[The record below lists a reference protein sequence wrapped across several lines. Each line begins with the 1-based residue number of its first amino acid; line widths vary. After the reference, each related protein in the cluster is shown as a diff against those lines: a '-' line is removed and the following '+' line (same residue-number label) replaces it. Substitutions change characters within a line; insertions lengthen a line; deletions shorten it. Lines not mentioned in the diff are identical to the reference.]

1 MPTFSNG
8 QGTLLINVAAG
19 STLVIRDMSG
29 SHSVSGSY
37 ASREDASKSVGP
49 GFIVYGPQPLP
60 AEVSLTTTGVVE
72 YSIVAGDVTPPNGP
86 LFFDGVSI
94 ISTSGEA
101 VGVATGVVGPSAT
114 VFDDTTTLQAF
125 IDSLSSIA
133 VAAKRVYRIV
143 FPPNQTYRVSGLF
156 LRSNLDIDF
165 NGSTLLKTANF
176 SGSNIATSNTTAV
189 LRTGPWQQTNGSFYG
204 LADNITVRNVTLD
217 ENNKWSLAAMCLFN
231 VRNFKAHNV
240 TMICGQWNPQW
251 ALRGTGYAKFF
262 NCTVLGQSR
271 LFQDAFHW
279 QAGSVKF
286 IGCHAEGGDD
296 CYPGGSDAVTGSPN
310 YDDEPLSAYHVIGC
324 TGISTRGAFTKIY
337 RPATPAFSGS
347 GYTKTRYVRGVR
359 ISGSGKSGLLRNGGV
374 SVFDHSTVNNRT
386 IGDLDDVEINV
397 TLDIGTD
404 GTAVWSATSGTL
416 IGSPTSVT
424 QANPPVVTLN
434 NHGLTAGKVVHFMPA
449 IGGMH
454 DLNNFYQVR
463 ANNLTANTFELS
475 ENPYVTS
482 ALPGSGFAAWTT
494 GQLFLAS
501 SGSGYKVGEDLTL
514 AGGTF
519 NRPAVYRIQQVGPNG
534 EVEAVRRIDEG
545 DYSVLPPSPN
555 TPTGGSGT
563 GAQLWLELVHN
574 GINAFGSHMVNARN
588 AKVSGRL
595 NINDTTGS
603 ATRFRS
609 FEHTDSEGS
618 EFNAIVPKVP
628 ALGGLV
634 YGESNK
640 QMSRRNKVGG
650 HMICNGALSGS
661 LSPVMLH
668 NSEGTEVKGLTIDE
682 LPSNT
687 IGIQFPAGGGIGTTH
702 NIASIS
708 AANPAA
714 FEAAHPGWKKG
725 DFVEIISNTTSAGS
739 LNGYYK
745 IGNTFGSTTLY
756 LKTLAGADVSLAG
769 ATVTAAGQI
778 RLVNNTAKIEGVKVN
793 EAAGATGTIGVDAY
807 ASARVSRLVIADCDL
822 SGTDTAVGTNV
833 SSAPCGYVAR
843 DNKT

>member
-1 MPTFSNG
+1 MAGNDLYKYNPGLPMEYNIR
-8 QGTLLINVAAG
+8 LL
-19 STLVIRDMSG
+19 S
-29 SHSVSGSY
+29 
-37 ASREDASKSVGP
+37 
-49 GFIVYGPQPLP
+49 
-60 AEVSLTTTGVVE
+60 AEVDSIREATGGADYSVPTPTGGDDTSAIQAVLDAASAASLT
-72 YSIVAGDVTPPNGP
+72 
-86 LFFDGVSI
+86 
-94 ISTSGEA
+94 
-101 VGVATGVVGPSAT
+101 
-114 VFDDTTTLQAF
+114 
-125 IDSLSSIA
+125 
-133 VAAKRVYRIV
+133 AKRVLRVV
-143 FPPNQTYRVSGLF
+143 FPVDKVYQVTGLF
-156 LRSNLDIDF
+156 FRSNLDIDL
-165 NGSTLLKTANF
+165 NGSRVLKTANN
-176 SGSNIATSNTTAV
+176 SGAIATSNTSAV
-189 LRTGPWQQTNGSFYG
+189 FRTGPWVKTNDSFYG
-204 LADNITVRNVTLD
+204 QADNITIRNGVLD
-217 ENNKWSLAAMCLFN
+217 SGNKWSLAVACLFN
-231 VRNFKAHNV
+231 VRNFRAHNV
-240 TMICGQWNPQW
+240 TFIGGQWNHQW
-251 ALRGTGYAKFF
+251 AIRGGGRNAKFF
-262 NCTVLGQSR
+262 NCTVLGQTR

-279 QAGSVKF
+279 QFGDVEF
-286 IGCHAEGGDD
+286 IGCHAEAGDD
-296 CYPGGSDAVTGSPN
+296 CYAAGNDAVTGTPN
-310 YDDEPLSAYHVIGC
+310 HDDEPLSAFHVIGC
-324 TGISTRGAFTKIY
+324 TGISTRGAFSKTY

-347 GYTKTRYVRGVR
+347 GYTKTRFVRGVR
-359 ISGSGKSGLLRNGGV
+359 IQGSGKSGLLRNGGV

-434 NHGLTAGKVVHFMPA
+434 NHGLTAGKVVHFIPA
-449 IGGMH
+449 VGGMH

-475 ENPYVTS
+475 ENPYITS
-482 ALPGSGFAAWTT
+482 ALPGSGFTAWTT
-494 GQLFLAS
+494 GQLFTAT
-501 SGSGYKVGEDLTL
+501 SGSGYQVGQDLTL

-519 NRPAVYRIQQVGPNG
+519 KRPAVYRIQQVGPNG

-545 DYSVLPPSPN
+545 DYSVLPSSPN

-563 GAQLWLELVHN
+563 GAQLWLDLTHN

-650 HMICNGALSGS
+650 HMVCNGTLSGS

-668 NSEGTEVKGLTIDE
+668 NSEGTEVMGLTIDE
-682 LPSNT
+682 LPANT
-687 IGIQFPAGGGIGTTH
+687 IGIQFPAGGGIATTH

-708 AANPAA
+708 AATPAA

-778 RLVNNTAKIEGVKVN
+778 RLVNNTARIENVKIN
-793 EAAGATGTIGVDAY
+793 EAAGAAGTIGIDAY
-807 ASARVSRLVIADCDL
+807 AAARVSRLVIADCDL
-822 SGTDTAVGTNV
+822 SGVDTAIGANV
-833 SSAPCGYVAR
+833 QAAPCGYVTR